1 MYEDLSSKHSAE
13 SVRHRLKYDKL
24 AGRHVELQAE
34 YDSVVEVLES
44 ERTEARGAGDQPGSC
59 LEQGVDGCQAKVSES
74 REVLFA
80 SFCLFTAVHVCA
92 PPIHMAVC
100 FLVWRRDGE
109 KKTMKVRGGNR
120 GWKGRLARLS
130 LAVSL
135 LSARVRERVLQ

>member
-24 AGRHVELQAE
+24 AGKHVELQAE

-44 ERTEARGAGDQPGSC
+44 ERTDARGAGGQPGSC
-59 LEQGVDGCQAKVSES
+59 LEHGVDGCQAKVNES

-80 SFCLFTAVHVCA
+80 SYCLFTAVYVCA
-92 PPIHMAVC
+92 PRIHRAVC
-100 FLVWRRDGE
+100 FLVGRRDGE
-109 KKTMKVRGGNR
+109 KTMKVLGGNR
-120 GWKGRLARLS
+120 AWKGRLARLL

-135 LSARVRERVLQ
+135 LSVRVEERVLQ